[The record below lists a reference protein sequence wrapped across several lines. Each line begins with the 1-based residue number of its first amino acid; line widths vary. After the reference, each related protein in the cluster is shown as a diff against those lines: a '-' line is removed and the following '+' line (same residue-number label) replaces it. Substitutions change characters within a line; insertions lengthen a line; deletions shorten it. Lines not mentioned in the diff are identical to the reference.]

1 MISGSINDPGYQ
13 NMSYISRDHVSQAL
27 SSMKLFHDEI
37 QALHRKHGLPMLD
50 NTGRRNVLM
59 SAAQEGCFAKSLSG
73 SYKDVIC
80 DGKTGEPD
88 IVIGELGKELE
99 CKITTPS
106 SKGGGVSLQTDYATL
121 KRRGSL
127 DYLYVIADKRFE
139 KFVVL
144 HYTGLTIDDFL
155 VPCSS
160 SRGKSSMIKHVADP
174 KCNILWGAVRS
185 KNDDQLD
192 RLSAKLEKCSD
203 RAVKKRERIL
213 ASIKYWTEMP
223 TNFTYGFEGV

>member
-1 MISGSINDPGYQ
+1 MT
-13 NMSYISRDHVSQAL
+13 YISRDHVRQAL
-27 SSMKLFHDEI
+27 TAMKGFHSEI

-59 SAAQEGCFAKSLSG
+59 SAAQEGCFAKALSRT
-73 SYKDVIC
+73 YKDVIC

-106 SKGGGVSLQTDYATL
+106 STSGGVSLQTDYATL
-121 KRRGSL
+121 KRKGSL

-144 HYTGLTIDDFL
+144 HYTGLTTDDFA

-160 SRGKSSMIKHVADP
+160 SRGKSSMMKHVADP

-185 KNDDQLD
+185 KNEWQLG
-192 RLSAKLEKCSD
+192 KLQVKLANCSD

-213 ASIKYWTEMP
+213 ASIKYWTETP
-223 TNFTYGFEGV
+223 TRFTYKFEEA